1 MKYNQM
7 LGMFFTHKGEISS
20 RWTIKGHAKKRYWQ
34 WLSTW
39 ARAIRR
45 PSDIGYDDGDFVVY
59 IGDQEVRFPNEKK
72 TEHADVIAAIED
84 AIAAEVGIWNE
95 GPRSGGR
102 ASGF

>member
-1 MKYNQM
+1 MRLLDNNYFWPQGLNIRK
-7 LGMFFTHKGEISS
+7 EIE
-20 RWTIKGHAKKRYWQ
+20 
-34 WLSTW
+34 
-39 ARAIRR
+39 
-45 PSDIGYDDGDFVVY
+45 YDDGDFVVY

-95 GPRSGGR
+95 GPSSGGR